1 MQYIECI
8 HCNKR
13 YPATRKM
20 RDAMGRRVRCTSC
33 GKSFP
38 IIIFD
43 SRVEQ
48 SSAAAHTAA
57 GDPEDAGRREEQ

>member
-8 HCNKR
+8 HCRKR

-43 SRVEQ
+43 SRVDQ
-48 SSAAAHTAA
+48 PPATTVPMGS
-57 GDPEDAGRREEQ
+57 EDAGGAEEQ